1 MNDPLNLVDTDV
13 PRLPRGVRLS
23 PDRTRG
29 GTVLLAPEKAVR
41 LDDIGVAILTRVD
54 GVASFGAIVSGLA
67 ADYNAPVD
75 QIRSDVQ
82 RFLTSLRGRIY
93 LELA

>member
-1 MNDPLNLVDTDV
+1 MSDPLELLDTDV

-23 PDRTRG
+23 ADRVRG

-41 LDDIGVAILTRVD
+41 LDDIGVAILGRVD
-54 GVASFGAIVSGLA
+54 GVASFAEIVGGLA
-67 ADYNAPVD
+67 ADYNAPLD
-75 QIRSDVQ
+75 QIRTDVQ